1 MSTAPAHG
9 AGGDPGTLRL
19 AAFALLGTPLAFAA
33 LPIYL
38 HVPRFYAEH
47 AGLSLSLLGGL
58 LLALRLLD
66 ALVDPFIGAWTD
78 RVPRRPTI
86 AVALVLL
93 GFGFSGLF
101 QPPPD
106 AGLGWLAAT
115 LTLVTLGYSVATIA
129 YQAWLADAAISEA
142 ARTRGVAL
150 REFFILLG
158 IVAASV
164 LPTLLAEHLGDGLR
178 RMVGVIW
185 PLIGVGALSALV
197 WAPLP
202 VVPREPVQVSM
213 AAYQETGRS
222 AFRSQSAAE
231 ERADGWARWR
241 ARIAGECGGGGRVT

>member
-78 RVPRRPTI
+78 RVPRRPAI

-129 YQAWLADAAISEA
+129 YQAWLADAAIS
-142 ARTRGVAL
+142 
-150 REFFILLG
+150 
-158 IVAASV
+158 
-164 LPTLLAEHLGDGLR
+164 
-178 RMVGVIW
+178 
-185 PLIGVGALSALV
+185 VGAACLILDELLRV
-197 WAPLP
+197 
-202 VVPREPVQVSM
+202 RR
-213 AAYQETGRS
+213 GR
-222 AFRSQSAAE
+222 
-231 ERADGWARWR
+231 
-241 ARIAGECGGGGRVT
+241 